1 MSFLI
6 FFGRNSWRLSMDAC
20 LTRQLLHKHIYQM
33 LGQESK
39 SALRILT
46 HSKAVCCSWEGKDE
60 NLPSTLPLHKPN
72 CIHGIFLPDQIT
84 ESLCGSYTSPKD
96 IRTIWRLEMT
106 KSSEK
111 RENKKKK
118 KKERKGKL

>member
-1 MSFLI
+1 MKTKVSSPDEK
-6 FFGRNSWRLSMDAC
+6 RNGEGSLEGCR
-20 LTRQLLHKHIYQM
+20 RNK
-33 LGQESK
+33 
-39 SALRILT
+39 
-46 HSKAVCCSWEGKDE
+46 VCCSWEGKDE